1 MDFPKKNFT
10 QWVKKQRGRLNM
22 AQKTLPF
29 KFEEDKRETG
39 ITSLGGLALYTGLAH
54 IMGLSKSVS
63 DHIRVREETQGW
75 TDSQVSMSL
84 ILLNLAGG
92 DCVDDLDILEADE
105 GFCRILRR
113 VELHGLSRRERRV
126 QKRRW
131 RKEKRRTVPSPT
143 AAFRYLRAFHD
154 EEEEKK
160 RVVGR
165 AFIPASNEYLRG
177 MAKVNADMM
186 VFSQRQEEGESATL
200 DMDATVVE
208 TMKKDALYSYKG
220 YKSYQPINVWWA
232 EKEMVL
238 HTEFRDGNVPAGYKN
253 LRILKEAL
261 EHLPEGVKS
270 VSLRSDNAG
279 YQHNL
284 LKYCETGKNNK
295 FGRIEFAIGCD
306 VTDEFKEAAL
316 LVEEGQWNPIYK
328 TTKEKKIKT
337 KQEWADIGFVPNA
350 IGHSKNSPEYRY
362 IAIREPLEQRVLP
375 GMEQEMLFPF
385 PTLSMGDGKYKLF
398 GIVSNRDIDGE
409 ELIHWHRQRCGKS
422 EEAHGVMKNDLAG
435 GKLPSGSF
443 GENAAWWW
451 CMILAFNLNALM
463 KNLVLGEKWK
473 DKRIKA
479 IRFNIIH
486 IPARII
492 THSRELIIRLQR
504 KHPHFVLIKE
514 ARARI
519 LEMGCVPAG

>member
-1 MDFPKKNFT
+1 MS
-10 QWVKKQRGRLNM
+10 
-22 AQKTLPF
+22 QKTLPF
-29 KFEEDKRETG
+29 KYEGAKKEMG
-39 ITSLGGLALYTGLAH
+39 ITSLGGLALYSGLAH

-63 DHIRVREETQGW
+63 DHIRVKEDTQGW
-75 TDSQVSMSL
+75 TDSQVIMSL

-92 DCVDDLDILEADE
+92 DCVEDLNILEADE

-113 VELHGLSRRERRV
+113 VELHGLSRRERRE
-126 QKRRW
+126 QERRW
-131 RKEKRRTVPSPT
+131 RKEKRRTVPSST
-143 AAFRYLRAFHD
+143 AAFRYLEAFHD

-160 RVVGR
+160 RVLGR
-165 AFIPASNEYLRG
+165 AFIPAPNEYLRG
-177 MAKVNADMM
+177 LGQVNADVMD
-186 VFSQRQEEGESATL
+186 FSQRQNKEETVTL

-208 TMKKDALYSYKG
+208 TMKEEAFYSYKG

-232 EKEMVL
+232 EKQMVL

-261 EHLPEGVKS
+261 THLSEGVKS
-270 VSLRSDNAG
+270 VRLRSDSAA
-279 YQHNL
+279 YQHDL
-284 LKYCETGKNNK
+284 LKYCETGKNK
-295 FGRIEFAIGCD
+295 RFGRIEFAIGCD

-316 LVEEGQWNPIYK
+316 LVEEDQWHPIYK
-328 TTKEKKIKT
+328 KIGKIKVKT
-337 KQEWADIGFVPNA
+337 KQEWADVGFVPNA

-362 IAIREPLEQRVLP
+362 IAIREPLEQKVLP
-375 GMEQEMLFPF
+375 GMEQEMLFSF
-385 PTLSMGDGKYKLF
+385 PTLSMGDKNYKLF
-398 GIVSNRDIDGE
+398 GIVTNREMEGE
-409 ELIHWHRQRCGKS
+409 ELVHWHRERCGKS

-463 KNLVLGEKWK
+463 KNLVLGGKWK
-473 DKRIKA
+473 DKRMKA

-492 THSRELIIRLQR
+492 NHSRELIIQLRK
-504 KHPHFVLIKE
+504 KHPSFALIKD
-514 ARARI
+514 ARVRI
-519 LEMGCVPAG
+519 MEMGCVPAG

>member
-1 MDFPKKNFT
+1 MS
-10 QWVKKQRGRLNM
+10 
-22 AQKTLPF
+22 QKTLPF
-29 KFEEDKRETG
+29 KFEEDKKEMG

-54 IMGLSKSVS
+54 IMDLSKSVT
-63 DHIRVREETQGW
+63 DHIRVRENTQGW
-75 TDSQVSMSL
+75 TDSQMIMSL

-92 DCVDDLDILEADE
+92 DCVDDLNILEADE

-113 VELHGLSRRERRV
+113 VELHGLSRRERRE
-126 QKRRW
+126 QERRW

-143 AAFRYLRAFHD
+143 AAFRYLGVFHD

-160 RVVGR
+160 RVGGR
-165 AFIPASNEYLRG
+165 AFIPAPTEYLRG
-177 MAKVNADMM
+177 LAKVNADMM
-186 VFSQRQEEGESATL
+186 TFSQRKEEGEIATL

-208 TMKKDALYSYKG
+208 TTKEDALYSYKG

-261 EHLPEGVKS
+261 EHLPDGVKS
-270 VSLRSDNAG
+270 VRLRSDTAG

-284 LKYCETGKNNK
+284 LKYCETEKNK
-295 FGRIEFAIGCD
+295 RFGRIKFAIGCD
-306 VTDEFKEAAL
+306 VTDEFKEEAL
-316 LVEEGQWNPIYK
+316 LVEEDKWNPIYK
-328 TTKEKKIKT
+328 TEKKKKIKT
-337 KQEWADIGFVPNA
+337 KQEWADVGFVPNA
-350 IGHSKNSPEYRY
+350 IGHSKNSPEYQY

-385 PTLSMGDGKYKLF
+385 PTLSMGEKKYKLF
-398 GIVSNRDIDGE
+398 GIVTNRKIEGE

-422 EEAHGVMKNDLAG
+422 EEAHGVMKHDLAG

-463 KNLVLGEKWK
+463 KNLVLQGQWK
-473 DKRIKA
+473 TKRIKA

-486 IPARII
+486 TPAKII
-492 THSRELIIRLQR
+492 NHSRELIILIQK
-504 KHPHFVLIKE
+504 KHPRFDLIKE

-519 LEMGCVPAG
+519 LEMGCVPTG

>member
-1 MDFPKKNFT
+1 MS
-10 QWVKKQRGRLNM
+10 
-22 AQKTLPF
+22 QKTLPF
-29 KFEEDKRETG
+29 KYEEDTRERG

-54 IMGLSKSVS
+54 IMDLSKSVTE
-63 DHIRVREETQGW
+63 HIRVREDTQGW
-75 TDSQVSMSL
+75 TDSQVIMSL
-84 ILLNLAGG
+84 ILLNLSGG
-92 DCVDDLDILEADE
+92 DCVEDLNILEADE

-113 VELHGLSRRERRV
+113 VELHGLSRSERRA
-126 QKRRW
+126 QERRW
-131 RKEKRRTVPSPT
+131 RKEKRRTLPSPT
-143 AAFRYLRAFHD
+143 AAFRYLETFHD

-165 AFIPASNEYLRG
+165 AFIPAPSEYLRG
-177 MAKVNADMM
+177 LAKVNADMM
-186 VFSQRQEEGESATL
+186 AFSQRQENEETATL

-208 TMKKDALYSYKG
+208 TTKEDALYSYKG

-232 EKEMVL
+232 EKQAVL
-238 HTEFRDGNVPAGYKN
+238 HTEFRDGNVPAGYQN

-261 EHLPEGVKS
+261 EQIPEGVKS
-270 VSLRSDNAG
+270 VRLRSDTAG

-284 LKYCETGKNNK
+284 LKYCEAKDNKK

-316 LVEEGQWNPIYK
+316 LVEEDEWNPIYK
-328 TTKEKKIKT
+328 TKKKKKIKT
-337 KQEWADIGFVPNA
+337 KQEWADVGFVPNA
-350 IGHSKNSPEYRY
+350 IGHSKNSPEYQY
-362 IAIREPLEQRVLP
+362 IAIREPLEQGVLP
-375 GMEQEMLFPF
+375 EMEQEMLFPF
-385 PTLSMGDGKYKLF
+385 PTLSMGDKKYKLF
-398 GIVSNRDIDGE
+398 GIVTNREIEGE

-422 EEAHGVMKNDLAG
+422 EEAHGVMKHDLAG

-463 KNLVLGEKWK
+463 KNLVLQGQWK
-473 DKRIKA
+473 NKRMKA

-492 THSRELIIRLQR
+492 HHSRELIILIQK
-504 KHPHFVLIKE
+504 KHPRFELIKK
-514 ARARI
+514 ARVRI
-519 LEMGCVPAG
+519 LEMGYVPAG

>member
-1 MDFPKKNFT
+1 
-10 QWVKKQRGRLNM
+10 M
-22 AQKTLPF
+22 AQTTLPF
-29 KFEEDKRETG
+29 KYEEDKKEMG
-39 ITSLGGLALYTGLAH
+39 ITSLGGLALYSGLAH
-54 IMGLSKSVS
+54 IMGLSKSIS
-63 DHIRVREETQGW
+63 NHIRARENTQGW
-75 TDSQVSMSL
+75 TDSQVIMSL

-92 DCVDDLDILEADE
+92 DCVDDLNILEADE

-113 VELHGLSRRERRV
+113 VELDGLSRRERRA
-126 QKRRW
+126 QERRW

-143 AAFRYLRAFHD
+143 AAFRYLGAFHD
-154 EEEEKK
+154 QEQEKK
-160 RVVGR
+160 RVLGR
-165 AFIPASNEYLRG
+165 AFIPSPNEYLMG
-177 MAKVNADMM
+177 LAKVNVDMM
-186 VFSQRQEEGESATL
+186 AFSQRQDKEETATL

-208 TMKKDALYSYKG
+208 TTKEESFYSYKG

-232 EKEMVL
+232 EKQTVL

-270 VSLRSDNAG
+270 VRLRSDTAG

-284 LKYCETGKNNK
+284 LKYCETEKNK
-295 FGRIEFAIGCD
+295 RFGRIEFAIGCD

-316 LVEEGQWNPIYK
+316 LVDENEWNPIYK
-328 TTKEKKIKT
+328 TKRGKKIKT
-337 KQEWADIGFVPNA
+337 KQEWADVCFVPNA

-362 IAIREPLEQRVLP
+362 MATREPLEQKVLP

-385 PTLSMGDGKYKLF
+385 PTLSMGEKKYKLF
-398 GIVSNRDIDGE
+398 GIVTNREIEGE
-409 ELIHWHRQRCGKS
+409 ELIHWHRKRCGKS
-422 EEAHGVMKNDLAG
+422 EEAHGVMKHDLAG

-443 GENAAWWW
+443 GENAVWWW
-451 CMILAFNLNALM
+451 SMILAFNLNALM

-492 THSRELIIRLQR
+492 NHSRQLIIQLQM
-504 KHPHFVLIKE
+504 KHPNFMLIKE